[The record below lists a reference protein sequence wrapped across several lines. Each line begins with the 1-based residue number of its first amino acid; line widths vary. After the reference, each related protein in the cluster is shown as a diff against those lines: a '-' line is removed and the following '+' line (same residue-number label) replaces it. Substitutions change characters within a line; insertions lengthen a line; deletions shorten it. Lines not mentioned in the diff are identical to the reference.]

1 MARNAAEKRQWY
13 DGRLGLHCILTFLCF
28 TKEPIGR
35 SFTSSKTFLAGRLE
49 RMVRQAWAT
58 TDRRCHSPVSRPAW
72 FACRLLL
79 RLDIWTIWWGTI
91 HLFSTT

>member
-35 SFTSSKTFLAGRLE
+35 IVYLLQDIFCRTLGEDGETGVGNNRSTMSFASFKT
-49 RMVRQAWAT
+49 RMVCMPAT
-58 TDRRCHSPVSRPAW
+58 TA
-72 FACRLLL
+72 LGY
-79 RLDIWTIWWGTI
+79 LDDLVGNDTS
-91 HLFSTT
+91 F